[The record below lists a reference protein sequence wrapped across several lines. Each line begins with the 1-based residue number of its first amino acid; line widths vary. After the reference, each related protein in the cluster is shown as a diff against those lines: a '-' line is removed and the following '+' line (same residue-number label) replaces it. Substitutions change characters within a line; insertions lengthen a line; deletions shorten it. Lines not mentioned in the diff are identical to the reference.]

1 MVLNNNDTKDALIS
15 KYVVQTYFIKHRGGK
30 KPQTTETHS
39 Q

>member
-1 MVLNNNDTKDALIS
+1 MVLNSNDTKDALS

-30 KPQTTETHS
+30 TPQTTETHS